1 MARAASLEQQLAA
14 ATRQYDSDLLAAEQL
29 AVAAREAALVA
40 AQQEFAARVAQ
51 MREVHEREL
60 AAADERLAAVRLD
73 LQVRHGV

>member
-14 ATRQYDSDLLAAEQL
+14 AARQYDSDLLAAEQL

-60 AAADERLAAVRLD
+60 AAADERLTAVRLD
-73 LQVRHGV
+73 LQVR